1 LHPTFASYVQE
12 VKMKALPW
20 IVVGVAVGL
29 GVTLLLRLDEP
40 ETESATGS
48 DAVESVARKTYGW
61 GTKTLVGGKA
71 ASVKGVIKET
81 TGRVTGNDRMTA
93 EGAAERVVGD
103 VKDAAGQLGHG
114 AAQTIHD
121 LNR

>member
-1 LHPTFASYVQE
+1 LDPKFASYVLE

-20 IVVGVAVGL
+20 IVAGVAVGL

-61 GTKTLVGGKA
+61 GAKTLVGGKA
-71 ASVKGVIKET
+71 ASVKEA
-81 TGRVTGNDRMTA
+81 TGRVTGNKRMTA
-93 EGAAERVVGD
+93 EGEAERVVGN
-103 VKDAAGQLGHG
+103 VKDAAGHLGRA

-121 LNR
+121 LNP

>member
-1 LHPTFASYVQE
+1 MFLE

-20 IVVGVAVGL
+20 IVAGVAVGL

-40 ETESATGS
+40 ETESATGF

-61 GTKTLVGGKA
+61 GAKTLVGGKA
-71 ASVKGVIKET
+71 ASVKGAIKET
-81 TGRVTGNDRMTA
+81 TGRVTGNSRMTA
-93 EGAAERVVGD
+93 EGEAERVVGN
-103 VKDAAGQLGHG
+103 VKDAAGQLGR
-114 AAQTIHD
+114 AAAETIHD

>member
-1 LHPTFASYVQE
+1 
-12 VKMKALPW
+12 MKALPW
-20 IVVGVAVGL
+20 IVAGVAVGL

-61 GTKTLVGGKA
+61 GAKTLVGGKA
-71 ASVKGVIKET
+71 ASFRGAIKET
-81 TGRVTGNDRMTA
+81 TGRVTGNSRMTV
-93 EGAAERVVGD
+93 EGEAERVVGN
-103 VKDAAGQLGHG
+103 VKDAAGQLGR
-114 AAQTIHD
+114 AAAETIHD

>member
-1 LHPTFASYVQE
+1 
-12 VKMKALPW
+12 MRALPW

-29 GVTLLLRLDEP
+29 AVTLLLRLEKP
-40 ETESATGS
+40 GTESATGS
-48 DAVESVARKTYGW
+48 DAVESMARKTYGW

-71 ASVKGVIKET
+71 ASAKGAIKET
-81 TGRVTGNDRMTA
+81 AGRITGNNRMA
-93 EGAAERVVGD
+93 EEGAAERVVGY
-103 VKDAAGQLGHG
+103 VKDAAGQVGHA